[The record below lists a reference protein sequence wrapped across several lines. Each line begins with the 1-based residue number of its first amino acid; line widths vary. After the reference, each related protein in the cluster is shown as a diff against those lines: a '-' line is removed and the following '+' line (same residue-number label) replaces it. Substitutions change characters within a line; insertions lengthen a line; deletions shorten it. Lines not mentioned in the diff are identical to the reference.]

1 MRPDICSPARASRP
15 DLTPGGVRLT
25 IWWFSGE
32 WHSSGLNSGLLVRVL
47 GSVLGGTGD
56 VSGRPTGPRRSRPDL
71 AVSQRRPDV
80 FEDSNRASGLAP
92 VGPIRRPEAGTSA
105 STRFIL
111 LGRGVIVNGLGRN
124 PQKKR
129 GKPPDIPRDLG
140 LVHKLAHRWPLF
152 RTRIRVLESVRNSDS
167 RGRTRSPRS

>member
-32 WHSSGLNSGLLVRVL
+32 WYSSGLPSGLLVRVL
-47 GSVLGGTGD
+47 GSVLGGTD
-56 VSGRPTGPRRSRPDL
+56 NVSGRPTDPRRSRPDL
-71 AVSQRRPDV
+71 AVSQPRPDV

-92 VGPIRRPEAGTSA
+92 IGSIRRPEAGTSA
-105 STRFIL
+105 STRCIL
-111 LGRGVIVNGLGRN
+111 AGPGVVVNGLGRN

-129 GKPPDIPRDLG
+129 GKPPDIPRGIG
-140 LVHKLAHRWPLF
+140 LVHKVAHRGAF
-152 RTRIRVLESVRNSDS
+152 RTRIRPPKGGRNSEL
-167 RGRTRSPRS
+167 RALLRTRRN